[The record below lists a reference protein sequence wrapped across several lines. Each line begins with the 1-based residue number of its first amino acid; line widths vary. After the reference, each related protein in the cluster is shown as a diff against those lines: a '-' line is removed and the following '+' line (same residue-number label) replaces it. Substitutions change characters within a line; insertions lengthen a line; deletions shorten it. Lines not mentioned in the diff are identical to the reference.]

1 MMGLWQEWLR
11 RATPPVTAIVVVVWD
26 ILPGTALPL
35 LVYVEMQC
43 QVEGD
48 PFVEL
53 DFLEEIIRALL
64 SATDAT
70 KWVTLPES
78 VLNTLVCQ

>member
-1 MMGLWQEWLR
+1 MVLWQELLR
-11 RATPPVTAIVVVVWD
+11 RATPPVIATAVVVWD
-26 ILPGTALPL
+26 ILPGTVLPS
-35 LVYVEMQC
+35 LVFVEMQC
-43 QVEGD
+43 QVEED

-53 DFLEEIIRALL
+53 DFLEEITRALL

-70 KWVTLPES
+70 KWGTLPES